1 VASDA
6 SAPHLRE
13 WLALSADQ
21 RAAWAG
27 FLRAHREIVKQ
38 LDADLQASHGL
49 PLSSFDVLIQ
59 LRLHGGGMRMSE
71 LADAVVISRS
81 GLTRLVD
88 RLEREG
94 LVERRPNEDDPRSIR
109 ACITERGERRL
120 ADVLPAHLAGVRSRF
135 LDPLSEEQIRQ
146 LGEAWRALCPGATL
160 E

>member
-1 VASDA
+1 MASDA

-59 LRLHGGGMRMSE
+59 LRLHGGAMRMSE

-88 RLEREG
+88 RLERER
-94 LVERRPNEDDPRSIR
+94 LVERRRSEDDPRSIR
-109 ACITERGERRL
+109 ACITERGQRRL
-120 ADVLPAHLAGVRSRF
+120 EDAAPAHLAGVRSRF
-135 LDPLSEEQIRQ
+135 LDSLSDEQTRA
-146 LGEAWRALCPGATL
+146 LGDVWRALCPGAEL
-160 E
+160 D